1 MAATL
6 EQMLLAPDVQPRV
19 VADCMALVE
28 QELAAKSGVS
38 GAAVK
43 LAYKAVTAFA
53 PGYYKETIEAM
64 LPDMADKLQP
74 FWADFQESGGGEFGD
89 YLSKRSDEVG
99 EAMLAVTDNMASVSE
114 RAVIIKAYGAVRGS
128 AGKHIQ
134 AALPALGAMIQ
145 KYAQP

>member
-6 EQMLLAPDVQPRV
+6 EQLLLAPDVQPRV
-19 VADCMALVE
+19 VTDCMALVE
-28 QELAAKSGVS
+28 QELGAKSGVS

-43 LAYKAVTAFA
+43 VAYKAVTTFA

-74 FWADFQESGGGEFGD
+74 FWADFQESGGGDFGD

-99 EAMLAVTDNMASVSE
+99 EAMLAVTDNMAAVSE
-114 RAVIIKAYGAVRGS
+114 RAVIIKAYGAVRGG